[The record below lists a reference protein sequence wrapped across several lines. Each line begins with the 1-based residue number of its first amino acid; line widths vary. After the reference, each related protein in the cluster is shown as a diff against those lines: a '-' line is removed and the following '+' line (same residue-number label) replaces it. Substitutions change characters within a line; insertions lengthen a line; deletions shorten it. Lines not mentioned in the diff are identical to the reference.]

1 VFGKLNGGKQQIG
14 FQIGLVVFSLTVFG
28 LGSWAWKRTK
38 KALSNVL

>member
-1 VFGKLNGGKQQIG
+1 VFGTQNGGKQQFG
-14 FQIGLVVFSLTVFG
+14 FQIVLVVFSFTEFG